1 MRGVGSGPPLEGRAS
16 LPRSALGRRD
26 LLDAPPEAR
35 RPILDAEKYGTVG
48 REGGGAA
55 GDILDAAIELFGRRG
70 YEKTTIRGLAAQA
83 GCSAANLYH
92 HHRSKYQLFVTLIE
106 RAMDLHLEALQEA
119 MVAHDDPVEQLR
131 AVFECHLRLHME
143 RPEVRLLGN
152 DFHPLEGEE
161 LTRFIARRDRYER
174 GVREIVARAARMG
187 RVRVED
193 PKLAVMAAL
202 TACTHVDR
210 WYRPDGELPSREIA
224 RRIAAFLLAGF
235 GASCPAA
242 GDRAGPARDG

>member
-1 MRGVGSGPPLEGRAS
+1 M
-16 LPRSALGRRD
+16 
-26 LLDAPPEAR
+26 
-35 RPILDAEKYGTVG
+35 
-48 REGGGAA
+48 AA
-55 GDILDAAIELFGRRG
+55 GILDAAVDLFGRRG
-70 YEKTTIRGLAAQA
+70 YEQTTIRRLAARA

-92 HHRSKYQLFVTLIE
+92 HHRSKYHLFVTLIE
-106 RAMDLHLEALQEA
+106 RAVDLHLEGLEQALA
-119 MVAHDDPVEQLR
+119 IHDDPVEQLR

-152 DFHPLEGEE
+152 DFHPLRGEE
-161 LTRFIARRDRYER
+161 MARFIARRDRYEQ
-174 GVREIVARAARMG
+174 GIREIVARAARMG

-235 GASCPAA
+235 GAGSQTAWRSGTPEGSAQRS
-242 GDRAGPARDG
+242 GSGGPW